1 MTRLNL
7 VFLIVLFALIFQ
19 PRTSEARKL
28 LNNLAK
34 KQVEDNFIGSKLPKV
49 SSAEGHAMAN
59 NERLFPIHLAKLDRL
74 LQSTPSPGAG
84 HH

>member
-7 VFLIVLFALIFQ
+7 VFLVVLFALLFQ

-34 KQVEDNFIGSKLPKV
+34 EEVEDNFIPKV
-49 SSAEGHAMAN
+49 PSAKGHAMAN
-59 NERLFPIHLAKLDRL
+59 NERLFSIHLAKLDRL

-84 HH
+84 NH